1 MSDERL
7 NASSEL
13 GRLVGSARVDAP
25 SAEAIARMAARLPVG
40 PPPAPTDGSAGAGA
54 SGSSVGLSAAAK
66 LVIAVGI
73 SLGLGAGGYALL
85 GGERAPSATPR
96 LEEVPEQVAPPVEE
110 PKVVAPSTPAPTAEV
125 EVEQKAPVEVEAP
138 QKASKPAGPSEASIL
153 ERARRNLSKDPSAAL
168 AATQEHKRLYP
179 SGVLAQEREV
189 IAIEALK
196 RLKREG
202 EAKSRAET
210 FEAEH
215 PESAHQRKVES
226 ILDE

>member
-13 GRLVGSARVDAP
+13 GRLVGSARADAP
-25 SAEAIARMAARLPVG
+25 SAEALSRMAARLPMG
-40 PPPAPTDGSAGAGA
+40 PPPGGVPAGGGAGL
-54 SGSSVGLSAAAK
+54 SGAAK

-73 SLGLGAGGYALL
+73 TLGLGAGGYALF
-85 GGERAPSATPR
+85 GGEKAQSVTPR
-96 LEEVPEQVAPPVEE
+96 LEEAPVQVAPPVEE
-110 PKVVAPSTPAPTAEV
+110 PKVVVPSAPTPTTEV
-125 EVEQKAPVEVEAP
+125 EVEQKAPADVEAP
-138 QKASKPAGPSEASIL
+138 QKASKPAAPSEASIL
-153 ERARRNLSKDPSAAL
+153 ERARRSLSKDPAAAL

-226 ILDE
+226 ILEE